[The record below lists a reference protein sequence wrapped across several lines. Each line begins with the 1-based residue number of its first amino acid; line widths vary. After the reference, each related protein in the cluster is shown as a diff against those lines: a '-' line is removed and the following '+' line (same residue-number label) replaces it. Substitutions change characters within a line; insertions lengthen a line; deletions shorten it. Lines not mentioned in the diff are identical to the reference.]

1 MHVTVLFEEVI
12 HWLQPRSG
20 GLYVDG
26 TLGYGGHTSG
36 ILAASVPDGRVLAFD
51 RDADAIQ
58 AAQARLGGLSPA
70 PSAGGNSDV
79 SDTSESGDLLAR
91 VTFAHT
97 SFAEMRRVAPSEGF
111 LQVDGVVLDLGLSSM
126 QLDSRDRGFAFRY
139 DAPLDMR
146 FDQRQTLTAATL
158 VNNATES
165 ELLEIF
171 ESYGEVRRARRMVRV
186 VVENRPILTTK
197 QLADLIAGATPAKE
211 RRKSK
216 THPATQLF
224 QALRIAVNDELGALA
239 EGLPAA
245 IDLLKPGGRVA
256 VISFHSLED
265 RYVKRLFR
273 ELATDCICPPRQ
285 PICTCD
291 HRATIRLPHRKAIQP
306 STTEIERNPRSRSA
320 RLRIAEKI

>member
-12 HWLQPRSG
+12 HWLKPVPR
-20 GLYVDG
+20 GLYIDG

-36 ILAASVPDGRVLAFD
+36 ILAASNPDGRVLAFD

-58 AAQARLGGLSPA
+58 AAQARLGGLSNVRNTFGDQ
-70 PSAGGNSDV
+70 S
-79 SDTSESGDLLAR
+79 DLLAR

-97 SFAEMRRVAPSEGF
+97 SFAEMGRVAPSEDF
-111 LQVDGVVLDLGLSSM
+111 SQVDGVVLDLGLSSM
-126 QLDSRDRGFAFRY
+126 QLDSRSRGFAFRY
-139 DAPLDMR
+139 EAPLDMR
-146 FDQRQTLTAATL
+146 FDQRQVLTAAML
-158 VNNATES
+158 INNATTN

-171 ESYGEVRRARRMVRV
+171 ESYGEVRRARKMVRV
-186 VVENRPILTTK
+186 VMENRPILTTK
-197 QLADLIAGATPAKE
+197 QLADVIARATPARE

-216 THPATQLF
+216 THPATRIF

-239 EGLPAA
+239 QGLPSA

-273 ELATDCICPPRQ
+273 ELATECICPPKQ

-291 HRATIRLPHRKAIQP
+291 HQATIRLPRRKAIQP
-306 STTEIERNPRSRSA
+306 SKTEVENNPRSRSA
-320 RLRIAEKI
+320 KLRIAEKV